1 MTSDI
6 TGNYDLST
14 REGFFRRADETT
26 RKRIPPRFR
35 DATATDERVIAWS
48 DSLVGAYRAGTTAVP
63 LLISGTTGV
72 GKTHQAFGA
81 IRRIAASGIVIGWLA
96 TNTPDLFARLRPRDD
111 TDTEAEFRRWSA
123 VPLLLLDDL
132 GAAKDS
138 EWTEEVTYR
147 LVNHRSAS
155 LLPSIYTTNL
165 QVRSKVPGERTLES
179 AMSERVFSRLAECT
193 VVMMKGPDRR
203 LLKDRGVRPG
213 AS

>member
-6 TGNYDLST
+6 TYDLST
-14 REGFFRRADETT
+14 REGFFRRANETT

-48 DSLVGAYRAGTTAVP
+48 DSLVAAFKAGTPAVP

-72 GKTHQAFGA
+72 GKTHQAYGA

-96 TNTPDLFARLRPRDD
+96 TNTPDLFGRLRPRDD
-111 TDTEAEFRRWSA
+111 IDSEAEFRRWSA
-123 VPLLLLDDL
+123 VPLLFLDDL
-132 GAAKDS
+132 GVAKDS

-147 LVNHRSAS
+147 LVNHRSAN
-155 LLPSIYTTNL
+155 LLPSVYTTNL
-165 QVRSKVPGERTLES
+165 QVRSKVPGEPTLES
-179 AMSERVFSRLAECT
+179 AMSERVFSRLAECK
-193 VVMMKGPDRR
+193 VVTMKGPDRR
-203 LLKDRGVRPG
+203 LLKDRGQGPG

>member
-1 MTSDI
+1 MTNDS

-48 DSLVGAYRAGTTAVP
+48 DSLVVAYRTGAGAVP

-72 GKTHQAFGA
+72 GKTHQAYGA

-111 TDTEAEFRRWSA
+111 IDSEAEFRRWST
-123 VPLLLLDDL
+123 VPLLFLDDL

-138 EWTEEVTYR
+138 EWTEEITYR
-147 LVNHRSAS
+147 VVNHRSAN

-179 AMSERVFSRLAECT
+179 AMSERVFSRLAECK

-203 LLKDRGVRPG
+203 LLKDRSQGPG